1 MMTVP
6 KLTREQPYRLGRR
19 LERRAAGRLGER
31 ARVAVVTG
39 ASSGIGRAL
48 ARQLA
53 VENLRVGL
61 IARRQEALDELA
73 TQIKDKQGSAY
84 AAAADVGDREAL
96 RRAVRAIEESL
107 GPIDV
112 MVANAGLGVPTRLD
126 PLNIAEVE
134 ATFRVNLLGVIY
146 SIEAVLPGMLRR
158 GAGQIV
164 AVSSLAAEKGLPGE
178 SAYCASKAAVNVYL
192 EGLRIA
198 VRKRGIAVTTVCPG
212 FVDTTITPMDA
223 AATPFQISA
232 DQAARRITRAILR
245 RQQGVIRFPWP
256 MAALMAILR
265 RLPDSLVAR
274 LVSHETGEPTSTRTM
289 AG

>member
-1 MMTVP
+1 MNVP
-6 KLTREQPYRLGRR
+6 ELTREQELRQDGLS
-19 LERRAAGRLGER
+19 ERRWNRQFEQR

-53 VENLRVGL
+53 AEKLRVGL
-61 IARRQEALDELA
+61 IARRQNALNELA
-73 TQIKDKQGSAY
+73 SQIEGEGGAAY
-84 AAAADVGDREAL
+84 AAAADVSDRESL
-96 RRAVRAIEESL
+96 HNAVRTIEESL

-126 PLNIAEVE
+126 PLNVAEVE
-134 ATFRVNLLGVIY
+134 ATFQVNLLGVIY
-146 SIEAVLPGMLRR
+146 SIEAVLAGMLRR

-198 VRKRGIAVTTVCPG
+198 VRKRGIVVTTICPG
-212 FVDTTITPMDA
+212 FVDTAITPMDA

-232 DQAARRITRAILR
+232 EKAARRITRAILR
-245 RQQGVIRFPWP
+245 REQGVIRFPWP
-256 MAALMAILR
+256 MAVLMAVLR
-265 RLPDSLVAR
+265 RLPDALIAR
-274 LVSHETGEPTSTRTM
+274 LVGHETGEPASSCTM
-289 AG
+289 AR

>member
-1 MMTVP
+1 
-6 KLTREQPYRLGRR
+6 
-19 LERRAAGRLGER
+19 
-31 ARVAVVTG
+31 VAVVTG

-53 VENLRVGL
+53 AENLRIGL
-61 IARRQEALDELA
+61 IARRQNALDELA
-73 TQIKDKQGSAY
+73 LQIEGENGVAH
-84 AAAADVGDREAL
+84 AVAADVGDREGL
-96 RRAVRAIEESL
+96 RSAVRAIEESL

-126 PLNIAEVE
+126 PLNVAEVE

-158 GAGQIV
+158 GRGQIV

-198 VRKRGIAVTTVCPG
+198 VRKRGIVVTTICPG
-212 FVDTTITPMDA
+212 FVDTAITPMDT

-232 DQAARRITRAILR
+232 EKAALRIKRAVLR
-245 RQQGVIRFPWP
+245 REQGLIRFPWP
-256 MAALMAILR
+256 MAVLMAILR
-265 RLPDSLVAR
+265 RLPDPLIAR
-274 LVSHETGEPTSTRTM
+274 LVGQEPGEPASSCTM

>member
-1 MMTVP
+1 M
-6 KLTREQPYRLGRR
+6 EQ
-19 LERRAAGRLGER
+19 RAAGRLGDR

-53 VENLRVGL
+53 AENIRVGL
-61 IARRQEALDELA
+61 IARRHDALDKVA
-73 TQIKDKQGSAY
+73 SQIKSEKGVAY

-96 RRAVRAIEESL
+96 HRAVRAVEESL
-107 GPIDV
+107 GPVDV
-112 MVANAGLGVPTRLD
+112 MVANAGFGVPTRLD

-146 SIEAVLPGMLRR
+146 SIETVLPGMLRR

-198 VRKRGIAVTTVCPG
+198 VRKRGIIVTTICPG

-232 DQAARRITRAILR
+232 DQAARQITRAILR
-245 RQQGVIRFPWP
+245 RRQGVIRFPWP
-256 MAALMAILR
+256 MAALMTILR
-265 RLPDSLVAR
+265 RLPDPLIAR
-274 LVSHETGEPTSTRTM
+274 LVSYEIGEPATTRTM